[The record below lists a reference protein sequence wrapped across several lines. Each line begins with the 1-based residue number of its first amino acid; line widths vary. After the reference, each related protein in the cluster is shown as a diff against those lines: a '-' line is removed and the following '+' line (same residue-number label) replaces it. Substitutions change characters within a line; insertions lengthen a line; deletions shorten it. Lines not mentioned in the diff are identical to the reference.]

1 MGSFTS
7 LGISQFYCDISLR
20 IIINPSVNLAK
31 QLKAGTAGQCNSLF
45 FVLNYGGRKSRHYKA
60 TLKGRDM
67 SRISSSWLVIAAQC
81 PDFDLLRRLPRLGKA
96 PNSTSHVP
104 FLALFCRL
112 LCQHPA
118 ALACSCTPPGTVT
131 KRLRG
136 QAFVGPN
143 KQNGEI
149 SKLIFQRD

>member
-31 QLKAGTAGQCNSLF
+31 QLKAGTAGQSNSLF

-67 SRISSSWLVIAAQC
+67 SRVSSSWLVRAAQC

-104 FLALFCRL
+104 FLALFVTFFANIPL
-112 LCQHPA
+112 LWPVLAHHPEQ
-118 ALACSCTPPGTVT
+118 LLNGCGVKPSLVET
-131 KRLRG
+131 KR
-136 QAFVGPN
+136 
-143 KQNGEI
+143 
-149 SKLIFQRD
+149 

>member
-1 MGSFTS
+1 MGSFTT
-7 LGISQFYCDISLR
+7 LGISQFYCDVTLVYR

-31 QLKAGTAGQCNSLF
+31 QLKAGTAGQSNSLF

-67 SRISSSWLVIAAQC
+67 SRVSSSWLVRAAQC

-118 ALACSCTPPGTVT
+118 ALARSCNHPEQLLNGCGVKPSLVQTNKTVSF
-131 KRLRG
+131 R
-136 QAFVGPN
+136 N
-143 KQNGEI
+143 
-149 SKLIFQRD
+149 

>member
-1 MGSFTS
+1 MT
-7 LGISQFYCDISLR
+7 LVYR
-20 IIINPSVNLAK
+20 IIINPSQSIWPNNSKQEQLGNL
-31 QLKAGTAGQCNSLF
+31 NSLF

-60 TLKGRDM
+60 TSKGRDM
-67 SRISSSWLVIAAQC
+67 SRVSSSWLVRAAQC